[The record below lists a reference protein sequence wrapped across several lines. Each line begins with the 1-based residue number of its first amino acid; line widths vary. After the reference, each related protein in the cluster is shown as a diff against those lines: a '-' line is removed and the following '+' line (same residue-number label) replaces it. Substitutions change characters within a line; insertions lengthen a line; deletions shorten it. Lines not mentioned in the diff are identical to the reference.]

1 MAVMKHSYYGS
12 FGYHVTNFF
21 AASSRSGNPEDL
33 KYLIDKARSLI
44 LQVLL
49 DVVHSR
55 ASNNVVVGLN
65 GFDMALISAKEVF
78 CFLISNLRWWLEEYK
93 FDEFRIDGIT
103 SMLYVHHGINMG
115 FTGKYNE
122 YFSEAADVDAM
133 VYLIHSGTVSETVD
147 VPVEEDAELS
157 VNATE
162 RSVLVKRIDDLYSI
176 RFTVSAIGCKDNDN
190 DIEGPTTEKDVQVT
204 EASQV
209 KASRKRKRSFEVQ
222 DVIGDIS
229 IKFR

>member
-1 MAVMKHSYYGS
+1 MLM
-12 FGYHVTNFF
+12 
-21 AASSRSGNPEDL
+21 
-33 KYLIDKARSLI
+33 
-44 LQVLL
+44 LL
-49 DVVHSR
+49 
-55 ASNNVVVGLN
+55 
-65 GFDMALISAKEVF
+65 
-78 CFLISNLRWWLEEYK
+78 
-93 FDEFRIDGIT
+93 
-103 SMLYVHHGINMG
+103 LY
-115 FTGKYNE
+115 
-122 YFSEAADVDAM
+122 S
-133 VYLIHSGTVSETVD
+133 HSGTVSETVD